1 MRPVLARQYVSMK
14 TVGKYITIGLCL
26 AVAVIGIGVL
36 DHLLLIGSFNY
47 RCWRVTHPGG
57 PSVARFQYV
66 VETTSPKDVDRLIS
80 LMDRSDMWWV
90 DGLLRSWFGPGTE
103 GEPPI
108 SGQAAWKVWWSLNG
122 KNVKELHL
130 ITDPQF

>member
-1 MRPVLARQYVSMK
+1 
-14 TVGKYITIGLCL
+14 
-26 AVAVIGIGVL
+26 
-36 DHLLLIGSFNY
+36 
-47 RCWRVTHPGG
+47 
-57 PSVARFQYV
+57 V

-90 DGLLRSWFGPGTE
+90 DGLLRSWFDIGTE
-103 GEPPI
+103 GESTI
-108 SGQAAWKVWWSLNG
+108 SGQAAWKAWWSVNG